1 VLNVFFFFFLQKY
14 LAGSE
19 WLFEGP
25 GTYMPRVEVEQVDTI
40 SATILK
46 PNSALK
52 LKALRECTDKLG
64 YTRKAGEIWLVHTEG
79 AYLPSVDEEIVVVVN
94 AFVLTD
100 KTALHVRATR
110 TFKDVFGKERKAGVE
125 WLVTIKDAETYIPGV
140 YEEIVG
146 EVRVITLN
154 NRQYCVVLDPIDAK
168 GQQQQTNKK
177 KIHDF
182 SIAVVKL
189 ASLKL

>member
-1 VLNVFFFFFLQKY
+1 LFVCLFVQKY

-25 GTYMPRVEVEQVDTI
+25 GTYLPRVEVEQLDTI

-46 PNSALK
+46 PNEALK
-52 LKALRECTDKLG
+52 LRALRDCNDKKG
-64 YTRKAGEIWLVHTEG
+64 SVRKAGEVWLVHTEG
-79 AYLPSVDEEIVVVVN
+79 AYLPSVDEEIVNVVT
-94 AFVLTD
+94 AYVLTD

-110 TFKDVFGKERKAGVE
+110 TFKDVFGKERKAGTE
-125 WLVTIKDAETYIPGV
+125 WLVTFKDAETYIPGV

-146 EVRVITLN
+146 EVKVVTLN

-168 GQQQQTNKK
+168 GE
-177 KIHDF
+177 KID
-182 SIAVVKL
+182 
-189 ASLKL
+189 